1 MSKFASCRLRDLRL
15 NKGRKDMIKIGDVCP
30 LFFRTLDYAFG
41 VEGNYM
47 QRFHSSDVIL
57 LQVLADGGEV
67 VTGTLNDK
75 ARATSSSL
83 FFPTYNHND
92 HVRLYYTVL
101 TSLSDSVYTV
111 TVDGIGESK
120 PFCVCSS
127 DALLEG
133 TTLMR
138 YSHKDNNSA
147 FDNIF
152 WIGDVQQF
160 FEFRVEAGFKPGGFL
175 PQVSNEQYR
184 NQRQEIVELYAM
196 PYEQWTLTCGSA
208 EGVPYYVLGLINRIL
223 CLSDVE
229 IGGRKYVRS
238 ESSVFEITQVLEDGK
253 LVQGTIVLEPQENE
267 VSGLGGT
274 PEAASPSN
282 VVSFRIDN
290 PKDGQM
296 LQYRDETSSFENVT
310 TVEV

>member
-1 MSKFASCRLRDLRL
+1 MRCAGQVACGS

-30 LFFRTLDYAFG
+30 VFFNTLDYPFG

-47 QRFHSSDVIL
+47 QRFHSSDSIL
-57 LQVLADGGEV
+57 IQVLADNGETV
-67 VTGTLNDK
+67 SGTLNDK
-75 ARATSSSL
+75 VNGTSSPIS
-83 FFPTYNHND
+83 FSSYTHNAS
-92 HVRLYYTVL
+92 VRLYYSSL
-101 TSLSDSVYTV
+101 SSLSDSVYTL
-111 TVDGIGESK
+111 TINGIGESE
-120 PFCVCSS
+120 PFCVSSS
-127 DALLEG
+127 DALLEE
-133 TTLMR
+133 TSLIR

-152 WIGDVQQF
+152 WTGDVQQF
-160 FEFRVEAGFKPGGFL
+160 FEFRLEAGFKPGGFL
-175 PQVSNEQYR
+175 PQVENEQYR

-196 PYEQWTLTCGSA
+196 PYEQWTLTVGNA

-238 ESSVFEITQVLEDGK
+238 ESSVFEITQVLEDGR
-253 LVQGTIVLEPQENE
+253 LVQGTIVLEPRVNN
-267 VSGLGGT
+267 VAGMGGR
-274 PEAASPSN
+274 PEEASPSN
-282 VVSFRIDN
+282 VVSFNIEH

-296 LQYRDETSSFENVT
+296 LQYQDDKSAFVNVT